1 MKYKIGS
8 FSLKMLS
15 ALVIMKSPHLV
26 VTKMVKRCQLFTV
39 SGLNV
44 RAEIKQNRTKYFYNR
59 TLSAIVRVLL
69 NITSIMVY
77 SVYEI
82 ISMAQLLRS
91 LYFFSRLL
99 WGFGKLKYALV
110 EYIQP
115 TVSKGV

>member
-26 VTKMVKRCQLFTV
+26 VTKMVKRC
-39 SGLNV
+39 GLNV
-44 RAEIKQNRTKYFYNR
+44 PAEIKQNRTKYFYNR
-59 TLSAIVRVLL
+59 TLSAIVGVLL
-69 NITSIMVY
+69 NIISIMAY

-91 LYFFSRLL
+91 LYFFSRLV

-115 TVSKGV
+115 TVLKGV